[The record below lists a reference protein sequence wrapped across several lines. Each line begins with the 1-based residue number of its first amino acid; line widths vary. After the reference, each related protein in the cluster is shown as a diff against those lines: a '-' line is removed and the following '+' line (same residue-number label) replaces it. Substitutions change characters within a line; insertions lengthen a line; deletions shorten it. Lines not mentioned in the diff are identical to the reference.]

1 MGIPQQYNEEIS
13 IRNFYTFVYCI
24 KTQPFAKVLILTN
37 KSVWF
42 CLKALYRSILNEL
55 YLSNLNRI

>member
-13 IRNFYTFVYCI
+13 IRNFYIFVYCI

-37 KSVWF
+37 KSV
-42 CLKALYRSILNEL
+42 
-55 YLSNLNRI
+55 